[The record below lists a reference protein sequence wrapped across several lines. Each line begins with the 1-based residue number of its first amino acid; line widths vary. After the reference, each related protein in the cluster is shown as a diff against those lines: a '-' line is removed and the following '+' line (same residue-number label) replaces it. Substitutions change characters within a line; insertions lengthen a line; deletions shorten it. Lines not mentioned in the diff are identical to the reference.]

1 MERINPK
8 ELKMVSS
15 KDDVDSLFRFDS
27 SSDEDGLAFHDDG
40 SDDMF
45 TTEGLFEDMYPLEE
59 FGLVPENTATIGEA
73 STASDDEQSHQQRG
87 ATAFI
92 ASLSDEKLEKMR
104 IQDLNKHLRRLP
116 DSLITKVRKRRR
128 ILKNRKYSLK
138 FRQKGCERKNSIAA
152 ENSALEFEICQAKET
167 LRKVRKE
174 RDEYKQKYTRL
185 KRTVAA
191 ANSQNVEGLEAG
203 HKGQAVNL

>member
-1 MERINPK
+1 
-8 ELKMVSS
+8 MVSS

-27 SSDEDGLAFHDDG
+27 SSDEDCLAFHDDG
-40 SDDMF
+40 SDDML
-45 TTEGLFEDMYPLEE
+45 TTEGLFEDVVDPFEE
-59 FGLVPENTATIGEA
+59 FGLVPENMATIGEA

-92 ASLSDEKLEKMR
+92 ASLSDEKLEKMK

-116 DSLITKVRKRRR
+116 DSLVTKVRKRRR

-152 ENSALEFEICQAKET
+152 ENSALELEICQAKER

-174 RDEYKQKYTRL
+174 RDEYKQKYSRL

-191 ANSQNVEGLEAG
+191 ANSQNF
-203 HKGQAVNL
+203 